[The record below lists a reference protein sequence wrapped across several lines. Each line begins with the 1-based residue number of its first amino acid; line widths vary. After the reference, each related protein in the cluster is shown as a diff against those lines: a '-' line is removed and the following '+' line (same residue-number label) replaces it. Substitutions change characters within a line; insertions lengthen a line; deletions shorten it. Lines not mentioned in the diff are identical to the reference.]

1 MKYFKHRERYTE
13 DKGEYI
19 QVPTAQISQ
28 MFTFCHML
36 QFCVLNQTLDTS
48 EVPFVGFPD
57 SVPLSPSLKA
67 ITILKLAA
75 ILPFTF

>member
-1 MKYFKHRERYTE
+1 MKSFKHRERYAE

-19 QVPTAQISQ
+19 QVPTAPISQ
-28 MFTFCHML
+28 TFTFCHML
-36 QFCVLNQTLDTS
+36 PFCVFYLILDTF

-67 ITILKLAA
+67 ITVLKLAA